1 MLTDLGS
8 QVYGFADGGS
18 VWQAESSGTA
28 QIDDTIASAG
38 FGLRLNL
45 GAHISANVEVAK
57 PFLKDV
63 ESEGDRDPRMFFEL
77 VGRF

>member
-1 MLTDLGS
+1 MLTDLGF

-18 VWQAESSGTA
+18 VWQAESSGTT

-38 FGLRLNL
+38 VGLRLNL
-45 GAHISANVEVAK
+45 GDHISANFEVAK

-63 ESEGDRDPRMFFEL
+63 DAEGDRDPRLFFEL

>member
-28 QIDDTIASAG
+28 QIDDNIATAG